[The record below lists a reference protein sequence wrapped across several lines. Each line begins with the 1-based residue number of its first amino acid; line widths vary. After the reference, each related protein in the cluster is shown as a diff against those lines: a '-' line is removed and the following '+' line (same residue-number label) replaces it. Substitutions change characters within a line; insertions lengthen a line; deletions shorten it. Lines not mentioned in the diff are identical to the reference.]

1 MTTDARAVLGADEF
15 LLARARA
22 MAHSGQEKVNP
33 KIGVYREKLLHST
46 LKYFYQPNDALHEQA
61 CAGMVADALL
71 DGRAIE
77 IQTGGFAPLKRKI
90 ERYFEADQP
99 VRVVCP
105 LPHQKFLIWLDPET
119 GEATPPRKSPH
130 TGTFF
135 DALWELSYL
144 LPYLDGGNLTIELL
158 LIDMQEY
165 RLQDGRRRGGKRGSH
180 RMERYPL
187 SLADRLLLT
196 CTADCTPFVT
206 SDLPNPFTAA
216 AYGKVA
222 HLSERQTARALWC
235 LSRAGL
241 IFRDG
246 KDGRKILYRRDAR
259 YFFSDAT

>member
-1 MTTDARAVLGADEF
+1 MTTDTRAVLGADEF

-22 MAHSGQEKVNP
+22 MAVSGQEKVNS

-46 LKYFYQPNDALHEQA
+46 LKYFYQPNDALHEQP
-61 CAGMVADALL
+61 CAGMVADAML
-71 DGRAIE
+71 DGCALE
-77 IQTGGFAPLKRKI
+77 IQTGGFTPLKKKV
-90 ERYFEADQP
+90 ERYFEAEQP

-105 LPHQKFLIWLDPET
+105 LPHEKFLIWLDPET
-119 GEATPPRKSPH
+119 GEATPARKSPH

-135 DALWELSYL
+135 DALWELSCL
-144 LPYLDGGNLTIELL
+144 LPYLDRGDLTVELL

-165 RLQDGRRRGGKRGSH
+165 RLKDGRRQAGKRGSH

-196 CTADCTPFVT
+196 CTADCASFVQ
-206 SDLPNPFTAA
+206 SELPDPFTAA
-216 AYGKVA
+216 AYAKSA

-235 LSRAGL
+235 LTRAGL

-259 YFFSDAT
+259 YFSGDMT